1 MPSNGPT
8 LPVGHL
14 HSTTG
19 IRTGTEEDASDLNS
33 VLSPGSVLRHSMYK
47 SADSDHYLTCVS
59 QQDFPVSPSLE
70 LTQEVKPRHD
80 LSEEDASKFESL
92 PNHIPNVCNKMTYLQ
107 KAYQKWVVSKMR
119 S

>member
-1 MPSNGPT
+1 MQEDKQEKVSELPTSPFTKDNLVSQLSTISEEEEIMPSNGPT

-47 SADSDHYLTCVS
+47 SADSGPLSYLCISTG
-59 QQDFPVSPSLE
+59 FPSFS
-70 LTQEVKPRHD
+70 
-80 LSEEDASKFESL
+80 
-92 PNHIPNVCNKMTYLQ
+92 
-107 KAYQKWVVSKMR
+107 
-119 S
+119 